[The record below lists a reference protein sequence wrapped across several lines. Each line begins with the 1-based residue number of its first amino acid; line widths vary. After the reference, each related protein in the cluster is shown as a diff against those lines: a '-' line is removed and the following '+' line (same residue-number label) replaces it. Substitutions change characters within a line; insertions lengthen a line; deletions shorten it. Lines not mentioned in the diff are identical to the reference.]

1 MTTRRSYLIA
11 LAATSLALLG
21 SIGAAT
27 AYAVNA
33 SSTPSA
39 QPAAVAA
46 DWNDGPGWMM
56 DPDTMM
62 GDTGT
67 APADFTVTADQARAK
82 AQAWITTREPGAT
95 LGDAVTVPMG
105 YRFTV
110 TLNGTTIGVV
120 MVNGTTGAVAGHGL
134 TTGQSD
140 WTDNWHG
147 MMGQN
152 WNTGAPFTVTAAQAT
167 VKARDWLASREPGAS
182 IGTAVR
188 TPMGY
193 RFTVALNGK
202 TVGVVMVNGINGR
215 VTGHAVTGNATG
227 WTDNWHPM
235 MGQNWNNNGTVNGT
249 GNQNGWGGMMDDW
262 SNGSSGAGWG
272 GMMR

>member
-1 MTTRRSYLIA
+1 MTNRRSYVIA

-21 SIGAAT
+21 SMGAAT

-62 GDTGT
+62 GDTWT
-67 APADFTVTADQARAK
+67 APADIAVTADQARAK
-82 AQAWITTREPGAT
+82 AQAWITAREPGAR

-105 YRFTV
+105 YRFPV
-110 TLNGTTIGVV
+110 TLNSTTIGVV
-120 MVNGTTGAVAGHGL
+120 MVDGTT
-134 TTGQSD
+134 
-140 WTDNWHG
+140 
-147 MMGQN
+147 
-152 WNTGAPFTVTAAQAT
+152 
-167 VKARDWLASREPGAS
+167 
-182 IGTAVR
+182 
-188 TPMGY
+188 
-193 RFTVALNGK
+193 
-202 TVGVVMVNGINGR
+202 GR
-215 VTGHAVTGNATG
+215 VTGHAVTGNSTG
-227 WTDNWHPM
+227 WADNWHPM

-262 SNGSSGAGWG
+262 SNGWSGAGWG